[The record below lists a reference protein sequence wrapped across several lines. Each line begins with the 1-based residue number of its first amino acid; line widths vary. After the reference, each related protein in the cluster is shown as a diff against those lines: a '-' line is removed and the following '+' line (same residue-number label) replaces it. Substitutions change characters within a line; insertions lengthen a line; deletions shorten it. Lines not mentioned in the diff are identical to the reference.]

1 MYLIQNYAMLL
12 QDWISNI
19 RIVAM
24 KGATANSEYGKGELQ
39 ISNAWQ
45 NQVHENRQANFR
57 ALNY

>member
-1 MYLIQNYAMLL
+1 MRTVYLIQNYAMLL

-39 ISNAWQ
+39 ISNA
-45 NQVHENRQANFR
+45 
-57 ALNY
+57 